1 MAALWVLIR
10 LRLLDTLR
18 SRSSAAFVFLFP
30 LVLLSVVGVVFMH
43 GHPFERRTL
52 LVVESAGPAGNA
64 ADAPRLAAVRERLKD
79 FDEVVV
85 EAAPNIAAAEGK
97 LRARMAS
104 AVLVTN
110 PSGTELWVGPRER
123 LFGDGL
129 IRAVVPLGDGG
140 SAPKLVVQPVPRRGY
155 VHYLF
160 PGLLTFSVL
169 LSGLFG
175 MGYVMVSYRQ
185 SLFLKKLAT
194 TQLSKSSFVLAQIVS
209 RSVLVL
215 GQNALLLLLGY
226 FAFELPLSL
235 PAVGWLALISTL
247 GLLTFMGLG
256 FVLACFIRTEE
267 LMMDIISSVNVPIVF
282 LSELFFPLAVMP
294 RALAWIGGQLPSTQM
309 VRLCRAVLLYGD
321 TSLASLGPGLALLS
335 AWSLGS
341 FGLSLW
347 VFKWHR

>member
-1 MAALWVLIR
+1 MRALWLLIK

-18 SRSSAAFVFLFP
+18 SPSSTGFVFLFP
-30 LVLLSVVGVVFMH
+30 IVLLVVVGVVFMN

-52 LVVESAGPAGNA
+52 ILVDTRASVTTPATADIRAGLAGYDELFFDSEAQLDA
-64 ADAPRLAAVRERLKD
+64 AR
-79 FDEVVV
+79 
-85 EAAPNIAAAEGK
+85 GK
-97 LRARMAS
+97 LASRMAS
-104 AVLVTN
+104 AVLVLSD
-110 PSGTELWVGPRER
+110 SGSEVLVGPRER

-129 IRAVVPLGDGG
+129 ARALQ
-140 SAPKLVVQPVPRRGY
+140 PKLGKLPSVEVQALPRFGY

-194 TQLSKSSFVLAQIVS
+194 TPLSKSSFVLAQILS
-209 RSVLVL
+209 RSLLVL
-215 GQNALLLLLGY
+215 GQNALLLAVGH
-226 FAFELPLSL
+226 FGFGLPLGISQ
-235 PAVGWLALISTL
+235 VGWLTLVSSL

-256 FVLACFIRTEE
+256 FVLACVIRTEE

-294 RALAWIGGQLPSTQM
+294 RPLALVGGVLPSTQM
-309 VRLCRAVLLYGD
+309 VRLCREVLLHSQVD
-321 TSLASLGPGLALLS
+321 AQTLLPGLGVLL
-335 AWSLGS
+335 AWTAAT
-341 FGLSLW
+341 FGLSLL
-347 VFKWHR
+347 VFRWQR

>member
-52 LVVESAGPAGNA
+52 LVVESAAS
-64 ADAPRLAAVRERLKD
+64 APSAEATSLAAVRERLRE

-85 EAAPNIAAAEGK
+85 EAAPSVASAEGK

-104 AVLVTN
+104 AVLV
-110 PSGTELWVGPRER
+110 SGPGGAELWVGPRER

-129 IRAVVPLGDGG
+129 IRAVAPVVGEG
-140 SAPKLVVQPVPRRGY
+140 SAQPKLVVQPVPRWGY

-194 TQLSKSSFVLAQIVS
+194 TQLSKGSFVLAQIVS
-209 RSVLVL
+209 RSLLVL
-215 GQNALLLLLGY
+215 GQNSLLLLLGY

-235 PAVGWLALISTL
+235 SAVGWLALISTL